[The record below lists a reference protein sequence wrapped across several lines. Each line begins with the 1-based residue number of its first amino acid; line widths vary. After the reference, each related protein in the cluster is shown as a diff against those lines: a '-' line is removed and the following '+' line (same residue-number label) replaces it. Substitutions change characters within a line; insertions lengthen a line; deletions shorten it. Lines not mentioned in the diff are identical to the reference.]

1 MLPMRLFTWL
11 FPQTAPIV
19 VSWILRV
26 SGSSGHELDS
36 KSLQNKQGTGV
47 GVPASSPMLKLV
59 KEIESVQNVGLAS
72 VYFHIPFCSHLPP
85 LFMKKDDD
93 PLFMESGRLVSEMEG
108 RQAIHLCVSRF
119 SSWITKLS

>member
-11 FPQTAPIV
+11 FPQTTPIE
-19 VSWILRV
+19 VSRILRV
-26 SGSSGHELDS
+26 SGWSGHEPNS
-36 KSLQNKQGTGV
+36 KSLQNKQGTGG

-59 KEIESVQNVGLAS
+59 KEIESVKNVSLAG

-108 RQAIHLCVSRF
+108 RQALHLRVNHF